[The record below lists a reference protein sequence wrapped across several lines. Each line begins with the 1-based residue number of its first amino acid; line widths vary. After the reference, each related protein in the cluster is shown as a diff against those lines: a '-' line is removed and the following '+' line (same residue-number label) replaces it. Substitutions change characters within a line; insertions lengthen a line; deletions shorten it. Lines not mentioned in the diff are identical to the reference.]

1 MTSAALMTVSGIR
14 GVYGESV
21 TEEFFAAIAYTQTKL
36 SNATRVVVGRDTR
49 PSGASL
55 AEAIFKAIRAA
66 GAEPIDLG
74 IAPTPTTGIATHH
87 LGAQAGII
95 LTASHNPSPYN
106 GYKMVHGSGRLYN
119 AAECEAVYQAYRE
132 GRFVLPPDALQ
143 KAVTVTRFD
152 AAALHV
158 QKILASLD
166 VETIRQAGIS
176 VAIDAT
182 NGAASA
188 VFPRL
193 LEALGVRWSG
203 VYTALDGNF
212 VHNPEPRPEHLTE
225 LAALLRETPGAW
237 AGFAFD
243 PDADRL
249 APLCE
254 NGDAVTEE
262 MTLTLAL
269 DNILSRTPGSVA
281 TNLSTSM
288 LVDDVARRHGVE
300 VFRTRIGEA
309 NVVQGMVEHGCIGGG
324 EGNGGVIYP
333 PISTVRDGL
342 GALGLIIELMA
353 QRKLPLSKLAAQW
366 PQYAIVKDKVQ
377 LGSLDPAMVLQELA
391 RMHAS
396 ESIDTQDGL
405 KIIGTSSWVHI
416 RPSNTEPILR
426 CIAEAPSLEEAQQL
440 ARQILD
446 EVQELS

>member
-1 MTSAALMTVSGIR
+1 
-14 GVYGESV
+14 
-21 TEEFFAAIAYTQTKL
+21 
-36 SNATRVVVGRDTR
+36 
-49 PSGASL
+49 
-55 AEAIFKAIRAA
+55 
-66 GAEPIDLG
+66 
-74 IAPTPTTGIATHH
+74 
-87 LGAQAGII
+87 
-95 LTASHNPSPYN
+95 
-106 GYKMVHGSGRLYN
+106 
-119 AAECEAVYQAYRE
+119 
-132 GRFVLPPDALQ
+132 
-143 KAVTVTRFD
+143 
-152 AAALHV
+152 
-158 QKILASLD
+158 
-166 VETIRQAGIS
+166 
-176 VAIDAT
+176 
-182 NGAASA
+182 
-188 VFPRL
+188 
-193 LEALGVRWSG
+193 
-203 VYTALDGNF
+203 
-212 VHNPEPRPEHLTE
+212 
-225 LAALLRETPGAW
+225 
-237 AGFAFD
+237 
-243 PDADRL
+243 
-249 APLCE
+249 
-254 NGDAVTEE
+254 
-262 MTLTLAL
+262 
-269 DNILSRTPGSVA
+269 VA